1 MLFHA
6 PTLHTE
12 PLLKSMKKKGMYT
25 KRCKFSATQ
34 TAIFCHS
41 SKNIPSILQ
50 CGGIKFLNPEE
61 FSFKAM
67 SPTHKYTQPSCRS
80 VNRALRDRQARY
92 PGILPSEFDQIS
104 SANTRMPNACRN
116 RHTGKLLNPQ
126 LLPLPSLSAPPNDI
140 VSFLISQPRF
150 PFQSCVCVPPV
161 AAAAAGW
168 P

>member
-1 MLFHA
+1 MQIFCNSNRHFL
-6 PTLHTE
+6 PLEQKKKSIHTTMWWHQILE
-12 PLLKSMKKKGMYT
+12 EFFFKSM
-25 KRCKFSATQ
+25 
-34 TAIFCHS
+34 
-41 SKNIPSILQ
+41 
-50 CGGIKFLNPEE
+50 
-61 FSFKAM
+61 
-67 SPTHKYTQPSCRS
+67 SPMHKYTQSSCRS

-92 PGILPSEFDQIS
+92 PSILPSEFDQIS